1 MNDQSFPIVS
11 SDNIVNYC
19 KILCARLYHL
29 IKENKWPKFVVKY
42 RVGVCM
48 CTIVV

>member
-19 KILCARLYHL
+19 KIRCARLYHL